1 MLKKVPAPSSPEQ
14 LQDRLPPLT
23 IPSPPG
29 TFDHAP
35 FGDDGFQVGDFVKI
49 SSDAEAV
56 KLFQTGHGE
65 WVESMI
71 HVREGAWLT
80 GKRGGACLEEGD
92 LSLQEYVGTCT
103 YTCMYTCSVAP
114 PLMERSYRSIHVR
127 EGGANWEEGQGLLGG
142 GRPEK
147 VARSLLP
154 GIVGEFP
161 QDCWGCGIL
170 LLVYM

>member
-49 SSDAEAV
+49 SSDAETV
-56 KLFQTGHGE
+56 KLLQTGHGE

-71 HVREGAWLT
+71 HVREG
-80 GKRGGACLEEGD
+80 EG
-92 LSLQEYVGTCT
+92 LALRRVTYHYRNMQEYVH
-103 YTCMYTCSVAP
+103 
-114 PLMERSYRSIHVR
+114 IHACILAV
-127 EGGANWEEGQGLLGG
+127 W
-142 GRPEK
+142 
-147 VARSLLP
+147 LLP
-154 GIVGEFP
+154 
-161 QDCWGCGIL
+161 
-170 LLVYM
+170 

>member
-14 LQDRLPPLT
+14 LQDGLPPLT

-71 HVREGAWLT
+71 HVREGEGLT

-92 LSLQEYVGTCT
+92 
-103 YTCMYTCSVAP
+103 
-114 PLMERSYRSIHVR
+114 PLPWH
-127 EGGANWEEGQGLLGG
+127 GG
-142 GRPEK
+142 GIPSR
-147 VARSLLP
+147 
-154 GIVGEFP
+154 
-161 QDCWGCGIL
+161 L
-170 LLVYM
+170 LLVWHFALAYMYMYMYMYCYSYSFYGKVIVNGAGKVVTMVI